1 MILKVKTLLLV
12 LFFGVVS
19 CSYSSEYQ
27 AVKINNQYS
36 MSFPDFM
43 EAADSKKQLN
53 ETANLQYLNYFRN
66 IYTIVNEFDMDDS
79 LSLEAFSKAQKKT
92 LTKALQKPIL
102 VSEKDL
108 EINGLA
114 AKQTRLTGIVGN
126 EELNEKMYYCL
137 THIEGKKKRYE
148 VVFWTWDKHRN
159 KYAADINKIMASFR
173 EL

>member
-79 LSLEAFSKAQKKT
+79 LSLEAFSKAQEKT
-92 LTKALQKPIL
+92 LTNACIL
-102 VSEKDL
+102 
-108 EINGLA
+108 
-114 AKQTRLTGIVGN
+114 
-126 EELNEKMYYCL
+126 
-137 THIEGKKKRYE
+137 
-148 VVFWTWDKHRN
+148 
-159 KYAADINKIMASFR
+159 
-173 EL
+173 